1 MQIEFSYNNKK
12 VGQMT
17 GRCCLVTGA
26 SGFVGTALVERLRSE
41 GHIVRVSVRS
51 GTVGN
56 GEKFVTGDLC
66 ANVDWSSA
74 LDGIETVV
82 HCAARVHVVHERHA
96 DPLAAFRAVN
106 VRGTL
111 SLARQAAAAGV
122 RRFVFL
128 SSVKVN
134 GEGGTVPYSAA
145 DPAQPADP
153 YALSKFEAEQGLREL
168 VRTSSME
175 LVIIRPPL
183 VYGPGVKANFLNLMR
198 WLYRGVPLPLGCVD
212 NRRSFVALDNLID
225 LILLCLD
232 HPAAA
237 NQTFL
242 VSDGEDLSTADWL
255 RRLGVALGRPARLL
269 PVPASWLETGA
280 AWLGKGDVAR
290 RLCGSLQVDIGK
302 TRELLGW
309 TPPVAIDEALRSTAE
324 AFLEGRGR

>member
-1 MQIEFSYNNKK
+1 
-12 VGQMT
+12 MT
-17 GRCCLVTGA
+17 ERCCLVTGA
-26 SGFVGTALVERLRSE
+26 SGFVGAALVERLGSMGRKVCASA
-41 GHIVRVSVRS
+41 RS
-51 GTVGN
+51 GAVKPSGT
-56 GEKFVTGDLC
+56 FVPGDLDG
-66 ANVDWSSA
+66 AFDWSGA
-74 LDGIETVV
+74 LQGVDSVV
-82 HCAARVHVVHERHA
+82 HCAARVHVLHERDA
-96 DPLAAFRAVN
+96 DPLSAFRAVN
-106 VRGTL
+106 VDGTL
-111 SLARQAAAAGV
+111 NLARQAAVAGI
-122 RRFVFL
+122 RRFVFI
-128 SSVKVN
+128 SSVKVL
-134 GEGGTVPYSAA
+134 GEGAEMPYDA
-145 DPAQPADP
+145 DTRPAPFDA
-153 YALSKFEAEQGLREL
+153 YALSKLEAEQGLREL
-168 VRTSSME
+168 VRISSME

-198 WLYRGVPLPLGCVD
+198 WLHRGVPLPLGRVD

-269 PVPASWLETGA
+269 PVPASWLEAGA
-280 AWLGKGDVAR
+280 GWLGKGDVAR

-309 TPPVAIDEALRSTAE
+309 TPPVAIDEALRRTAE